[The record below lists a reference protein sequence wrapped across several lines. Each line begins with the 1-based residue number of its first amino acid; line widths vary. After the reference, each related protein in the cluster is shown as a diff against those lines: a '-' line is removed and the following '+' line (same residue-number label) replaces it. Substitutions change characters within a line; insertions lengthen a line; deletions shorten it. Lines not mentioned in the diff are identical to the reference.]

1 MPLPVSTRLSIRG
14 GDLERLGRY
23 QIETELGRG
32 TMSIV
37 YKAFDPRIDRYIA
50 IKVLRDQFA
59 RNVNSRQRFLR
70 EARAAGGLGHPN
82 IVTVFDVGQVD
93 GMPYLA
99 MELLEGT
106 TLADRLNDAQ
116 PPEPRAVIDLAIQLC
131 SALSYA
137 HERGVIHRDVKPA
150 NIHFDTASGIA
161 KLLDFGIAGIEGRN
175 EKPVADGGTIVGTPA
190 FMAPEQMLGES
201 VDARCDLYA
210 LGVVLYRLLSGR
222 LPFDEDG
229 INEQINRVLNEPP
242 PALNP
247 LHADTP
253 KELVELTL
261 RLLAKSPS
269 GRHDSAAD
277 VLEELQ
283 DLRARLARGLLGAA
297 RKRNLAWRWPAVV
310 GCAVALVLAL
320 GLGHVYRSQ
329 NDAMVA
335 TTFGFGEG
343 LASVIA
349 REVAE
354 PLLMDDVTALG
365 TLVADFAANPQVLYL
380 HVVDRGGSIKS
391 STNLFLQDEPAPRLD
406 SATVRRE
413 EPTIRILQSDSGDL
427 EFQVPVRFQ
436 ARRIGEIQ
444 LGLDGSALSVAARGT
459 LTMMALVFLVAL
471 FVIIAAVAVM
481 ARQQRQSIERLSWG
495 LRQIGKG
502 DFDFRLEM
510 DRRDEFGALYR
521 RFNDMA
527 MRLQERHGV
536 REMTGPPPR
545 IPHFEDGDEDMG
557 QTREMEATNPKDS
570 DTVPFSK
577 VTRFPGSGS

>member
-1 MPLPVSTRLSIRG
+1 
-14 GDLERLGRY
+14 LERLGRY

-50 IKVLRDQFA
+50 IKVLREQFA

-93 GMPYLA
+93 GLPYLA
-99 MELLEGT
+99 MELLEGA
-106 TLADRLNDAQ
+106 TLAQRLDDDT
-116 PPEPRAVIDLAIQLC
+116 PPEPRSVIELAIQLC

-150 NIHFDTASGIA
+150 NIHFDASSGIA
-161 KLLDFGIAGIEGRN
+161 KLLDFGIAGIEGRR
-175 EKPVADGGTIVGTPA
+175 EKPVSEGGTVLGTPA
-190 FMAPEQMLGES
+190 YMAPEQMLGEG

-222 LPFDEDG
+222 LPFDEDNV
-229 INEQINRVLNEPP
+229 NEQVSRVLNQPP
-242 PALNP
+242 PP
-247 LHADTP
+247 LKPAHADTP

-261 RLLAKSPS
+261 RLLAKSPA
-269 GRHDSAAD
+269 GRHDSATD

-283 DLRARLARGLLGAA
+283 DLRARLDRGLLGSA
-297 RKRNLAWRWPAVV
+297 RHRTFAWRWPALV
-310 GCAVALVLAL
+310 GGLVALVLAL

-329 NDAMVA
+329 NEAMIA

-343 LASVIA
+343 LASVVA

-354 PLLMDDVTALG
+354 PLLMDDTTALG
-365 TLVADFAANPQVLYL
+365 TLIADFAANPQVLYL
-380 HVVDRGGSIKS
+380 HVVDRSGHVKS
-391 STNLFLQDEPAPRLD
+391 STNLFLQDEQAPELESARL
-406 SATVRRE
+406 RRD
-413 EPTIRILQSDSGDL
+413 EPTIRILQAGSGDL

-436 ARRIGEIQ
+436 ARRIGEIH

-459 LTMMALVFLVAL
+459 MTMMGLVFLVAL
-471 FVIIAAVAVM
+471 FVIVVAVAWI
-481 ARQQRQSIERLSWG
+481 ARQQRHSIERLTWG

-502 DFDFRLEM
+502 NFDFRLEA
-510 DRRDEFGALYR
+510 DRRDDFGSLYR

-536 REMTGPPPR
+536 RDVAGPPPR
-545 IPHFEDGDEDMG
+545 LPEFDEVEGDME
-557 QTREMEATNPKDS
+557 QTREMEDTSQKDS
-570 DTVPFSK
+570 DTIPFSK
-577 VTRFPGSGS
+577 VTHFPGGRNQSGS

>member
-1 MPLPVSTRLSIRG
+1 M
-14 GDLERLGRY
+14 ERLGRY

-37 YKAFDPRIDRYIA
+37 YKGFDPRIDRYIA
-50 IKVLRDQFA
+50 IKVLREQFA

-70 EARAAGGLGHPN
+70 EARAAGGLNHPN

-99 MELLEGT
+99 MEVLEGA
-106 TLADRLNDAQ
+106 TLADRLESDQ
-116 PPEPRAVIDLAIQLC
+116 PPKPDAVIDLAIQLC

-150 NIHFDTASGIA
+150 NVHFDAASGIA
-161 KLLDFGIAGIEGRN
+161 KLLDFGIAGIEGRR
-175 EKPVADGGTIVGTPA
+175 EKSASEGGTVVGTPA
-190 FMAPEQMLGES
+190 YMAPEQMLGEA

-222 LPFDEDG
+222 LPFDEAA
-229 INEQINRVLNEPP
+229 INEQVNSVLNQPP
-242 PALNP
+242 PP
-247 LHADTP
+247 LQPFHENTP
-253 KELVELTL
+253 RELVELTM
-261 RLLAKSPS
+261 RLLSKSPAA
-269 GRHDSAAD
+269 RHDSAAE

-283 DLRARLARGLLGAA
+283 DLRARMARGALSASKYGGLP
-297 RKRNLAWRWPAVV
+297 WRWPALA
-310 GCAVALVLAL
+310 GGLVALVLVL
-320 GLGHVYRSQ
+320 GLGYVYRSQ
-329 NDAMVA
+329 NEAMIA

-343 LASVIA
+343 LASVVA

-354 PLLMDDVTALG
+354 PLLMDDSTALG

-380 HVVDRGGSIKS
+380 HVVDRNGAIKS
-391 STNLFLQDEPAPRLD
+391 STNLFLQDEMAPQLE
-406 SATVRRE
+406 SAVVRRE
-413 EPTIRILQSDSGDL
+413 EPTIRILQAGSGDL

-436 ARRIGEIQ
+436 ARRIGEIH
-444 LGLDGSALSVAARGT
+444 LGLDGSGLSVAARGT
-459 LTMMALVFLVAL
+459 LTMMAVVFLVAL
-471 FVIIAAVAVM
+471 FVIIVAMALM
-481 ARQQRQSIERLSWG
+481 ARQQRNSLERLTWG

-502 DFDFRLEM
+502 NFDFRLEA
-510 DRRDEFGALYR
+510 DRRDEFGSLYR

-545 IPHFEDGDEDMG
+545 MPEFEDVEDDME
-557 QTREMEATNPKDS
+557 QTREMEDTSQKDAATAS
-570 DTVPFSK
+570 FGK
-577 VTRFPGSGS
+577 VTRFPGPNS